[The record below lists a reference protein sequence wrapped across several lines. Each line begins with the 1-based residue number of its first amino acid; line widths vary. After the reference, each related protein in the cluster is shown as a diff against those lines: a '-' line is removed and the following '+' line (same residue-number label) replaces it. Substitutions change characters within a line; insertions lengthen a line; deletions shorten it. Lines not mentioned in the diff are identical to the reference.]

1 MKPVAFDYV
10 RARDATDAVELL
22 GEATG
27 HARPIAGGQSL
38 GPMLNL
44 RLTQP
49 ALLVDIR
56 TCQDL
61 RGYTDEDD
69 AIVYGAA
76 LTHAEIED
84 GAVPDACGGWLAAT
98 ARRIAYRSVRNRGTL
113 GGSLAHADPAGDWLP
128 VLLALSAEVVIRGRA
143 GLRAMTLAAFVTG
156 PFTTA
161 LGADEVLVGIRV
173 RKRSHAARLG
183 YRKLSVKAGEFAK
196 ALAVVLLDSAHGEAR
211 AVVGAIERVP
221 LVLDDARAL
230 IDDPSE
236 VEEAIAQWLP
246 QLSGPARRL
255 HAAALAQAIRSL
267 DAGEARA

>member
-1 MKPVAFDYV
+1 MKPVAFEYA
-10 RARDATDAVELL
+10 RARDATHAVELL
-22 GEATG
+22 GDSKG

-44 RLTQP
+44 RLTRP
-49 ALLVDIR
+49 DLLVDIR
-56 TCQDL
+56 TCPDL
-61 RGYTDEDD
+61 RGCTDEGD

-84 GAVPDACGGWLAAT
+84 GAVPDACGGWLAGT

-128 VLLALSAEVVIRGRA
+128 VLLALRAEVIIRGRG
-143 GLRAMTLAAFVTG
+143 GLRAMMLASFVTG

-161 LGADEVLVGIRV
+161 LGGDEVLVGIRV
-173 RKRSHAARLG
+173 RKRSGAARLG
-183 YRKLSVKAGEFAK
+183 YSKLSVKAGEFAK
-196 ALAVVLLDSAHGEAR
+196 ALAVVLLDPARGEAR

-230 IDDPSE
+230 INDPST
-236 VEEAIAQWLP
+236 VEGAIAERLP
-246 QLSGPARRL
+246 RLSGPTLRMHAVTLAR
-255 HAAALAQAIRSL
+255 AIQSL
-267 DAGEARA
+267 EARA